1 MNVKDSEDKP
11 DTAFELAKRRFK
23 QASDAD
29 KRQRERE
36 REGLR
41 FQVPENQWTQAA
53 KDARAGGPGVPARP
67 MLSVSKLDQPIRMIT
82 NQERNAKLGIQV
94 HPLSEGANDDTAGV
108 LQDLYRAIERDSN
121 AAQARSW
128 AFDRAVK
135 VGRGWYRITTEYDEN
150 ASDDGPDAFDQVIR
164 IRRIL
169 DQSMVY
175 VDPSATETDFS
186 DARYL
191 FMTAWVPVSTFK
203 REYPKAERSA
213 SREFLVDSAEP
224 EWVSGEGEDKAVLV
238 AEHWEKEYTYEDLT
252 VGDQT
257 RKVEKC
263 TVYVTKM
270 TGAEIVEPRQQWNG
284 HLIPFVPVL
293 GRELQPFDE
302 ERRFE
307 GVIGPNMD
315 AQRAYNYAL
324 SSAVEGAALE
334 PKAPFVGVEGQFEG
348 HGPQWEQANIR
359 NFAYLEYK
367 PVQLPG
373 GGVAPPPARVQV
385 DGSRMQL
392 SVGLAQAM
400 EGALQSGTMQY
411 DPSLGRP
418 NGLERSGRAIQLQQQ
433 QGNEATSDF
442 LANLADNSLRYEAKI
457 VLDLIPS
464 IYDRPGRVA
473 RILDEEEKTRAVVL
487 NAPFVE
493 DKASGMPQAL
503 QGPAPAGVQP
513 KQYDLAKGRYAV
525 AVSVGRSRQ
534 TRMEEGA
541 EELGQILTTRPEL
554 LPILG
559 PLYFEYRDF
568 PGAPKVVE
576 LLRRMRDEQYPM
588 LRDADEQGTPEDALR
603 ENVMLKQQIQQMG
616 QAMQEMQQALEQ
628 ETAKLQADLQKA
640 AMEGASKERIAAIN
654 AESQQRISDQKAA
667 LAVTLAKI
675 KAGHE
680 DAQADKDV
688 GREITKQTA
697 VVPLKTFAASFG
709 KPLEADKGRV

>member
-334 PKAPFVGVEGQFEG
+334 PKAPLASRGSSRGT
-348 HGPQWEQANIR
+348 
-359 NFAYLEYK
+359 
-367 PVQLPG
+367 
-373 GGVAPPPARVQV
+373 ARS
-385 DGSRMQL
+385 GSRRTSATSPTSNTSL
-392 SVGLAQAM
+392 SSCPAEGLPRLPRAYRSTAR
-400 EGALQSGTMQY
+400 GCSFPWAWLRPWKARSS
-411 DPSLGRP
+411 PGRCSTT
-418 NGLERSGRAIQLQQQ
+418 RRWAVRTASSGRD
-433 QGNEATSDF
+433 GPFSFSSSRGTRPRPTFSRTS
-442 LANLADNSLRYEAKI
+442 R
-457 VLDLIPS
+457 
-464 IYDRPGRVA
+464 
-473 RILDEEEKTRAVVL
+473 
-487 NAPFVE
+487 
-493 DKASGMPQAL
+493 
-503 QGPAPAGVQP
+503 
-513 KQYDLAKGRYAV
+513 
-525 AVSVGRSRQ
+525 
-534 TRMEEGA
+534 
-541 EELGQILTTRPEL
+541 TTRC
-554 LPILG
+554 G
-559 PLYFEYRDF
+559 T
-568 PGAPKVVE
+568 
-576 LLRRMRDEQYPM
+576 RRRSSS
-588 LRDADEQGTPEDALR
+588 T
-603 ENVMLKQQIQQMG
+603 
-616 QAMQEMQQALEQ
+616 
-628 ETAKLQADLQKA
+628 
-640 AMEGASKERIAAIN
+640 
-654 AESQQRISDQKAA
+654 
-667 LAVTLAKI
+667 
-675 KAGHE
+675 
-680 DAQADKDV
+680 
-688 GREITKQTA
+688 
-697 VVPLKTFAASFG
+697 
-709 KPLEADKGRV
+709 